1 MELIRR
7 ALAEGRKPDLQEL
20 VDAIP
25 YCRFLG
31 IEVDRKGTELTTIL
45 RFDQKLI
52 GNPVLP
58 ALHGGVVG
66 AFLEVTA
73 VIQLMLEAE
82 SEDLPKPV
90 DIGIDYLRSGKPV
103 DTYALIAVTM
113 EDLYPDEKWNFVFG
127 QAMLQGGAFTGQLFN
142 LGTANFNANF
152 TASNGIAT
160 ANQFGPG
167 AQELEAP
174 PSLSTTPHR
183 RGRSSSPLPGRSA
196 SGGRRAGPKFRSL
209 PTSGA
214 TTSREGWQKPPSRR
228 GRAGLHRFRYS
239 TYSSS
244 LLTFTVRF

>member
-1 MELIRR
+1 MELIRQ
-7 ALAEGRKPDLQEL
+7 ALAEGKKPDLQQL

-45 RFDQKLI
+45 RFDKKLI

-103 DTYALIAVTM
+103 DTYARAIVT
-113 EDLYPDEKWNFVFG
+113 K
-127 QAMLQGGAFTGQLFN
+127 
-142 LGTANFNANF
+142 
-152 TASNGIAT
+152 
-160 ANQFGPG
+160 
-167 AQELEAP
+167 
-174 PSLSTTPHR
+174 H
-183 RGRSSSPLPGRSA
+183 
-196 SGGRRAGPKFRSL
+196 GRRVCNVRAEAWQDEHARPIAALHGHFLIRP
-209 PTSGA
+209 
-214 TTSREGWQKPPSRR
+214 REN
-228 GRAGLHRFRYS
+228 
-239 TYSSS
+239 T
-244 LLTFTVRF
+244 

>member
-1 MELIRR
+1 MELIRQ
-7 ALAEGRKPDLQEL
+7 ALAEGRKPDLQQL

-45 RFDQKLI
+45 RFDKKLI

-103 DTYALIAVTM
+103 DTYARAIVT
-113 EDLYPDEKWNFVFG
+113 K
-127 QAMLQGGAFTGQLFN
+127 
-142 LGTANFNANF
+142 
-152 TASNGIAT
+152 
-160 ANQFGPG
+160 
-167 AQELEAP
+167 
-174 PSLSTTPHR
+174 H
-183 RGRSSSPLPGRSA
+183 
-196 SGGRRAGPKFRSL
+196 GRRVCNVRAEAWQDERARPIAALHGHFLIRP
-209 PTSGA
+209 
-214 TTSREGWQKPPSRR
+214 REN
-228 GRAGLHRFRYS
+228 
-239 TYSSS
+239 T
-244 LLTFTVRF
+244 